1 MDFSCIFTYMSIKN
15 KINTEDQQDVRINLI
30 VPKHLRKKYKTYC
43 LSKDIGMSE
52 RIRELIE
59 LDLGGKV

>member
-1 MDFSCIFTYMSIKN
+1 MSIKN